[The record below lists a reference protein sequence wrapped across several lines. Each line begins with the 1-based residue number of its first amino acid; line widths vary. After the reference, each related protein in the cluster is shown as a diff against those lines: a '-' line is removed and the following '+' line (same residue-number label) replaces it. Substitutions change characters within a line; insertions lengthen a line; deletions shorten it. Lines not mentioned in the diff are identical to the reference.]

1 MSDVPAA
8 PASNDESLKV
18 TALIGYGLFLLALV
32 NGVTAIVGV
41 VLAYVMRGNARGTVW
56 ENHFTNL
63 IHVFWIS
70 AVMAVIVVT
79 IVVEG
84 FGGMFYA
91 LASNHDPAPA
101 LTGLLFLLVPL
112 LFLIGVVFGV
122 WFLYRMIRGT
132 IRALESKAY

>member
-1 MSDVPAA
+1 MSDAQIA
-8 PASNDESLKV
+8 PPPPQNNDESLKL

-32 NGVTAIVGV
+32 NGVTALAGV

-56 ENHFTNL
+56 EGHFTNL

-70 AVMAVIVVT
+70 AVMAVVVVA

-101 LTGLLFLLVPL
+101 LT
-112 LFLIGVVFGV
+112 
-122 WFLYRMIRGT
+122 
-132 IRALESKAY
+132 